1 MKNQIK
7 RGFTLIELLVV
18 IAIIGILASMLLPT
32 LAKAKKK
39 ANRLKCSNQIG
50 QQTKAALSMTGDT
63 EAMPWHMQD
72 RDLIDAYDGDYRDQR
87 QKNSHWN
94 EQGANNPSYG
104 DNTVYTGRN
113 KPMAGFRYH
122 RRDHKADI
130 RFLSTLPALRGALAG
145 AKSWLSPSDP
155 KAKSKNSEGVRNGK
169 LDGNTAA
176 MTYGH
181 GAQCYY
187 NHAFSGSYGMHM
199 GGDDQKPETVLN
211 FTRNIQGWGREYLQT
226 PDGWLRGP
234 SWKSTSLPVGTS
246 HGGWQNAG
254 RGRVDNG
261 NNWVGSDGS
270 TAGPLSGHGTRNKTY
285 AARIWGMAGLESGQ
299 GNFSRAD
306 GSVVQADNGSWRA
319 ALLAAA
325 ASKGGQV
332 EFPRNGSV
340 TLFQQ
345 YHNTGGWR

>member
-1 MKNQIK
+1 MKNQVK
-7 RGFTLIELLVV
+7 KGFTLIELLVV

-50 QQTKAALSMTGDT
+50 QQTKAALGMTGDT
-63 EAMPWHMQD
+63 DAMPWHMQD
-72 RDLIDAYDGDYRDQR
+72 RDLIHAYNGDYRGQG
-87 QKNSHWN
+87 QKNSHWS
-94 EQGANNPSYG
+94 ETPWG
-104 DNTVYTGRN
+104 DAWGDQSVYRGN
-113 KPMAGFRYH
+113 KKPMAGFRYH
-122 RRDHKADI
+122 RRDHKGDI

-155 KAKSKNSEGVRNGK
+155 KAKAMNGKGVREGK
-169 LDGNTAA
+169 LDGNTAH

-199 GGDDQKPETVLN
+199 GGDDQRPESVLN
-211 FTRNIQGWGREYLQT
+211 FTRNIQGWGRELFQT
-226 PDGWLRGP
+226 PDGWMRGP
-234 SWKSTSLPVGTS
+234 NWHASTLPVGTS
-246 HGGWQNAG
+246 EGSWRNAG
-254 RGRVDNG
+254 RGKADNG

-270 TAGPLSGHGTRNKTY
+270 TAGPLSGHGTRNKGY
-285 AARIWGMAGLESGQ
+285 AGRIWGVAGLDSGQ

-306 GSVVQADNGSWRA
+306 GSVVQADNGSWRD

-325 ASKGGQV
+325 ASKGGQTD
-332 EFPRNGSV
+332 FPRNGAI

-345 YHNTGGWR
+345 YYNTGGWR